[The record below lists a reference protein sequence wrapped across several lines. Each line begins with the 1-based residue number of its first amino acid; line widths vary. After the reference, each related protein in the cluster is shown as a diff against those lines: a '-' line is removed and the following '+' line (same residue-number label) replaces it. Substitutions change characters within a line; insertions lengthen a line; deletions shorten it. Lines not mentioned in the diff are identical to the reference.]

1 MHIAYIKLLVGL
13 LVTAAGVQRE
23 RRRMQA
29 NINNL
34 YPQTFS
40 NIYSIIHKPNLIC
53 AAILKITRRMFK
65 SVKRFLTIFGGA

>member
-34 YPQTFS
+34 FPQTFS
-40 NIYSIIHKPNLIC
+40 KIYCIINKLNHIY
-53 AAILKITRRMFK
+53 AAILKFMKRMFK
-65 SVKRFLTIFGGA
+65 GVTRFLTIFWVA